1 MLAVLVA
8 GCEQVPVAITAD
20 ISLMRSDV
28 CRAGG
33 AMRDNEAERGRCER
47 ASSVCGNRGYG
58 GVVVRMGDVVETE
71 GKIQR
76 SASGGNCLAAT
87 SPSVVNTAS

>member
-1 MLAVLVA
+1 MSA
-8 GCEQVPVAITAD
+8 GQEEPWETTRQ
-20 ISLMRSDV
+20 REE
-28 CRAGG
+28 GG
-33 AMRDNEAERGRCER
+33 ERV
-47 ASSVCGNRGYG
+47 SSVCGNRGYG

-76 SASGGNCLAAT
+76 SASGGNCFAAT